1 MELGLCWGRSLGSGA
16 EAESKGNVG
25 PPIDQTA
32 RGTLNLL
39 KNQSAGSTGF
49 PELSVRVS
57 TNQKPP
63 GAPFLV
69 GVHPGPPPPQEWGL
83 SGLALGLV
91 TFASPFHRSPV
102 SGCLREGGEVTVL
115 GLLDFETSE
124 GAKSG
129 VPERRGGTKGLWSGK
144 EWKSEAWVP
153 QRRASWGLRDRVG
166 HSCPL

>member
-25 PPIDQTA
+25 PPIDRTA

-39 KNQSAGSTGF
+39 KNLSAGSTGF

-69 GVHPGPPPPQEWGL
+69 GVHPGPPPPPQEWGL

-115 GLLDFETSE
+115 GLLNFETSK

-129 VPERRGGTKGLWSGK
+129 VPERRGGTKRGSL
-144 EWKSEAWVP
+144 EWQGMEV
-153 QRRASWGLRDRVG
+153 
-166 HSCPL
+166 

>member
-91 TFASPFHRSPV
+91 TFASPFHMLKFMSIEYILTCNHLILSPPSPPAALLLNPFV
-102 SGCLREGGEVTVL
+102 DI
-115 GLLDFETSE
+115 LLDSWVGKIMLE
-124 GAKSG
+124 
-129 VPERRGGTKGLWSGK
+129 KG
-144 EWKSEAWVP
+144 
-153 QRRASWGLRDRVG
+153 
-166 HSCPL
+166 